1 MAILALEIG
10 ASCRHMSVV
19 CCVSRISVGQGKITT
34 LISIAATGLRMALEA
49 VCPNRLVDRLDGLI
63 YGHWGHSDI
72 IWHKHAV
79 DFFPLVSCL
88 VTYEAINVLELG
100 L

>member
-1 MAILALEIG
+1 
-10 ASCRHMSVV
+10 MSVV
-19 CCVSRISVGQGKITT
+19 CCVGRVPMGQGKITS
-34 LISIAATGLRMALEA
+34 LVCISATSLGMALEA

-63 YGHWGHSDI
+63 YGHWGHGDI
-72 IWHKHAV
+72 IRHKHAV

-88 VTYEAINVLELG
+88 VTYEAINVLKLG

>member
-10 ASCRHMSVV
+10 ASCRHVPVV
-19 CCVSRISVGQGKITT
+19 CCVGCVPMGQRKVAPLIGISTT
-34 LISIAATGLRMALEA
+34 SLSMALEA

-63 YGHWGHSDI
+63 YGHWGHGGL

>member
-1 MAILALEIG
+1 
-10 ASCRHMSVV
+10 
-19 CCVSRISVGQGKITT
+19 
-34 LISIAATGLRMALEA
+34 MALEA

-63 YGHWGHSDI
+63 YGHWGHGDI